1 MIDNKKFSFLTD
13 KPCECGIAN
22 TNTKMVTLNIING
35 TEAQPNEFPW
45 QVALVRS
52 SLQTLICGGTII
64 SKKHVLT
71 AAHCT
76 SDPELIG
83 DLEAVVGEHDLLAS
97 NDKAKRLKISVII
110 THPNYNPKTVV
121 YDFSLLVVLAKTISF
136 SK

>member
-1 MIDNKKFSFLTD
+1 
-13 KPCECGIAN
+13 
-22 TNTKMVTLNIING
+22 MVTLNIING
-35 TEAQPNEFPW
+35 TEAEPNEFPW

-64 SKKHVLT
+64 SEKHILT
-71 AAHCT
+71 SAHCT

-83 DLEAVVGEHDLLAS
+83 DMEEVVGEHDLLAS

-110 THPNYNPKTVV
+110 THPNYNPRTVV
-121 YDFSLLVVLAKTISF
+121 YDFSLLVLAKTISF